1 MIIDDLF
8 PREPQ
13 RTFLQK
19 LVASC
24 NEQIINHRIF
34 VHLGRQ
40 AAIDRGISGNN
51 ESYFVIALSDQIETV
66 EPVYERL
73 PGWRTPT
80 SGIACFEDLPAK
92 ARQYLEYLESRT
104 GVEVGCISTGPERN
118 QTIVRS
124 GSRLQELIG

>member
-51 ESYFVIALSDQIETV
+51 EFYFVIALSDQIETV
-66 EPVYERL
+66 EPVRQPLHEPSSERDPKANGF
-73 PGWRTPT
+73 PG
-80 SGIACFEDLPAK
+80 IKFPAV
-92 ARQYLEYLESRT
+92 QLLS
-104 GVEVGCISTGPERN
+104 VP
-118 QTIVRS
+118 
-124 GSRLQELIG
+124 LW